1 MLLSY
6 LRYSIALGKYQV
18 GHYNS
23 FLIRIWAGQEDSIR
37 GYVQHVGTQEGIY
50 FTDWE
55 KMTGFISNH
64 LSWHINQDSNDEGGQ
79 LLLHKW
85 GEQSQ

>member
-1 MLLSY
+1 M
-6 LRYSIALGKYQV
+6 

-23 FLIRIWAGQEDSIR
+23 FLIRVWTDQEDSEIR

-55 KMTGFISNH
+55 KMVGFVSNH
-64 LSWHINQDSNDEGGQ
+64 LNWHINQESNKEEGQ
-79 LLLHKW
+79 LLLNIW
-85 GEQSQ
+85 GEPD